1 MLLDTYL
8 DNVKKVN
15 DFKASLIVFLR
26 WEWGGREIWL
36 ISHIDI
42 CNTGNITI
50 TAQKRAESAKKN
62 TEIEGGKR
70 KGSGL

>member
-1 MLLDTYL
+1 MRVRMERDLAYFTHL
-8 DNVKKVN
+8 
-15 DFKASLIVFLR
+15 A
-26 WEWGGREIWL
+26 
-36 ISHIDI
+36 DI